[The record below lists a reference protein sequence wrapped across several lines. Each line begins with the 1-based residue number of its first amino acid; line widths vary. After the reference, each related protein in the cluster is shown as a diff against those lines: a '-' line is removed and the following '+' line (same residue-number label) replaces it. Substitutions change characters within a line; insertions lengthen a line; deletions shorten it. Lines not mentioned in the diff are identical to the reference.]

1 MHINANWSAL
11 APNPP
16 DSSIFCFLV
25 FYTSSCLA
33 PVTKTAT
40 TTTRTRTTKMRA
52 TARGTRVEDNEDI
65 DNDKHHNNHNG
76 QMVQETDK
84 LHQNMCWFSMQ
95 FLFEGEA
102 AHPLACFCKNQTH
115 SHELACL
122 GWHSAASPTKTA
134 SKRPFQ
140 WLKRKNAVTFE
151 KLLQPKLMMN
161 HEGGKIQGKQSFTSN
176 VFRKLRHL
184 MASTATARW
193 KLVGGLSCL
202 GRTLLFASFC
212 CDLNAPCPSLFHP
225 CKPLSKALNSM
236 NKRDQRC
243 KPANFKKCLW
253 ERTHTH
259 THLDRNV
266 GQSECQAWS
275 LDSAHRRHQQLES
288 WKKGKPSWPMF
299 EHHFHHGR
307 GKSSGT

>member
-95 FLFEGEA
+95 LLFEGEA

-259 THLDRNV
+259 THTLRP
-266 GQSECQAWS
+266 ECWAKWV
-275 LDSAHRRHQQLES
+275 
-288 WKKGKPSWPMF
+288 PSMKF
-299 EHHFHHGR
+299 RFR
-307 GKSSGT
+307 T